1 MKKIIILLLTASTLI
16 NCTSS
21 KNNYED
27 EIKQFQYKMNTE
39 FADSSTSP
47 LTKED
52 LKEFKSLDFFPINE
66 NYKVEATLKLTP
78 NEPVFEMK
86 TTSDRLPLYKK
97 YGIAT
102 FQING
107 KTFHL
112 SLFQNQQSLYSS
124 EYGNL
129 LFIPFYDLTNSKTT
143 YGGGRYLDVETPL
156 KKVTKITLDFNR
168 AYNPYCAYNHEF
180 SCPVPP
186 RENNLNITIEA
197 GVKQYEL
204 H

>member
-112 SLFQNQQSLYSS
+112 SLFQNQQ
-124 EYGNL
+124 
-129 LFIPFYDLTNSKTT
+129 T
-143 YGGGRYLDVETPL
+143 Y
-156 KKVTKITLDFNR
+156 TLVVN
-168 AYNPYCAYNHEF
+168 
-180 SCPVPP
+180 
-186 RENNLNITIEA
+186 
-197 GVKQYEL
+197 
-204 H
+204 

>member
-1 MKKIIILLLTASTLI
+1 MRKFIILLLTISTFI

-27 EIKQFQYKMNTE
+27 EIKQYQYKMNTE
-39 FADSSTSP
+39 FADANFSP
-47 LTKED
+47 LSEKD
-52 LKEFKSLDFFPINE
+52 RKEFKSLDFFPINE

-78 NEPVFEMK
+78 NEPVFEMR

-102 FQING
+102 FQIDG
-107 KTFHL
+107 KTFQL
-112 SLFQNQQSLYSS
+112 DLFQNQQSLHTS

-129 LFIPFYDLTNSKTT
+129 LFVPFYDLTNNKTS
-143 YGGGRYLDVETPL
+143 YGGGRYLDIETPL
-156 KKVTKITLDFNR
+156 KGKTKITLDFNK

-186 RENNLNITIEA
+186 KENN
-197 GVKQYEL
+197 
-204 H
+204 